1 MNGKVVRAENA
12 QAPDSVAEE
21 CKLAVSEYV
30 SPIDR
35 NGTAAR
41 RKLCSN
47 NLYVKA
53 FPTPEWTEQDMRAAF
68 EPFGELVSVCI
79 AVDENQ
85 KSKQFG
91 FVCFKRAEDAQ
102 KAQAHFASQSA
113 DESSAE
119 VKLYVREA
127 KTKQQRQ
134 AEMAME
140 SYKFKKSMMMHN
152 LIVRGQDSSC
162 TQEEFEDYFSGF
174 GEVKS
179 VKMIPEA
186 RIGFVCFVNK
196 ESAKAVLNH
205 PDHMLQGKKLTVA
218 HCKPKEERHTEMEE
232 KIDRQAYAKHKN
244 QQTIGQHSEVLQ
256 LISALAMMFNQMP
269 NKNGGGGG
277 GGNPGGNRM
286 GGRMSNNGNGY
297 GGPQQSHQNAGQ
309 QNNGQRM
316 QGPRQHGG
324 HQQQQF
330 MGQGGGQP
338 QPHMMPQPLMMPPG
352 QQQQMAQSNVA
363 NKYQEEIMRIFQQPA
378 FMTSGE
384 QVKKNMVGTHIFKY
398 VTEMV
403 TAEYAPKITGMI
415 VDLPMADLNQSA
427 MSHANLSAKV
437 RAAVQLLIETN
448 HLPQEKVAEIPIM
461 KQAVTP
467 GMPLPQMS

>member
-1 MNGKVVRAENA
+1 VQFQKRDDQIKALSECRFPVLGGHQCRVLPYVNLKTTSGRPGQTQAQAERVKATPYTHLFVKGLPRKWQHEDLCSAFEPFGKVISAKVSINPDHSSKGFGYVQFESDKDCQKALKAMNGKVVESESA
-12 QAPDSVAEE
+12 QEADSVAEE

-47 NLYVKA
+47 NLYVKS
-53 FPTPEWTEQDMRAAF
+53 FPTPEWTEEDMRATF
-68 EPFGELVSVCI
+68 DPFGELVSVCI

-91 FVCFKRAEDAQ
+91 FVCFRKAEDAQ
-102 KAQAHFASQSA
+102 KALAHFSALGA
-113 DESSAE
+113 DEPTEA
-119 VKLYVREA
+119 KLYVREA

-152 LIVRGQDSSC
+152 LIVRGQDSAC
-162 TQEEFEDYFSGF
+162 TQDEFEDYFAGF

-179 VKMIPEA
+179 VKLIPEA

-205 PDHMLQGKKLTVA
+205 PDHMLQGKKLIVA

-244 QQTIGQHSEVLQ
+244 QQVIGQHSEVLQ
-256 LISALAMMFNQMP
+256 LISALSMMFNQMP
-269 NKNGGGGG
+269 NNRNGGGG

-286 GGRMSNNGNGY
+286 GGRMSNNQNGY
-297 GGPQQSHQNAGQ
+297 GGAPQQNAG
-309 QNNGQRM
+309 
-316 QGPRQHGG
+316 
-324 HQQQQF
+324 
-330 MGQGGGQP
+330 
-338 QPHMMPQPLMMPPG
+338 
-352 QQQQMAQSNVA
+352 
-363 NKYQEEIMRIFQQPA
+363 
-378 FMTSGE
+378 
-384 QVKKNMVGTHIFKY
+384 
-398 VTEMV
+398 
-403 TAEYAPKITGMI
+403 
-415 VDLPMADLNQSA
+415 
-427 MSHANLSAKV
+427 
-437 RAAVQLLIETN
+437 
-448 HLPQEKVAEIPIM
+448 
-461 KQAVTP
+461 
-467 GMPLPQMS
+467 